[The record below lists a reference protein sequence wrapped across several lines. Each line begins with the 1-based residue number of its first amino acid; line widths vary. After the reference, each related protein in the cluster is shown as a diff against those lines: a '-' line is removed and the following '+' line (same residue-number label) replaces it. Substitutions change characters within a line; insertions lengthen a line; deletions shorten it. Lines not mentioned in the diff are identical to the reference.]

1 MNLTR
6 TQLSKKYGITDYAW
20 KSRHDELIEYL
31 KEYMDITETKSS
43 TNRYTYEINGDIPES
58 IPKIPRK
65 SQRDEKEE
73 DYSIYVRGHLP
84 YDFQPYSK
92 SFMAR
97 NAIEDFGRAKYS
109 HSSSKYITQAF
120 VGPAMNKYGEHDD
133 ESIWVDYR
141 TYEPLTDEQMSS
153 WMEILRKQ
161 RIGEKE
167 AANAFYADA
176 QGEDITD
183 AKNRFQIARM
193 IFLNQ
198 FGFIPVRVNQWRSK
212 RKVEERAN

>member
-43 TNRYTYEINGDIPES
+43 TNRYTYEINGDMPES

-73 DYSIYVRGHLP
+73 DYSVYVRGHLP

-120 VGPAMNKYGEHDD
+120 VGTAPDD
-133 ESIWVDYR
+133 WGS
-141 TYEPLTDEQMSS
+141 
-153 WMEILRKQ
+153 
-161 RIGEKE
+161 
-167 AANAFYADA
+167 
-176 QGEDITD
+176 
-183 AKNRFQIARM
+183 
-193 IFLNQ
+193 
-198 FGFIPVRVNQWRSK
+198 
-212 RKVEERAN
+212 